1 MGATMR
7 VLALIWAELWPLF
20 VLAAVVAL
28 VLWVRARPVLAA
40 RAAWEAERKLLEAEL
55 ARKSHGTDGL
65 DAMVE
70 VQGRI
75 AAHDVLRPALPR
87 WMFWRR

>member
-1 MGATMR
+1 MGATLR
-7 VLALIWAELWPLF
+7 VMALIWAELWPIF
-20 VLAAVVAL
+20 VLLAVVG
-28 VLWVRARPVLAA
+28 VGLWLQARPALRA
-40 RAAWEAERKLLEAEL
+40 RAAWEGERKLLEAEL
-55 ARKSHGTDGL
+55 ARASHGDGGL